1 MHFPEA
7 AVASEHRPRLVHH
20 SDLTK
25 EKHMN
30 IEMMDTKPELAD
42 LLSQMFNPCSTRMTH
57 LDTSEDEPPVYLTY
71 WS

>member
-30 IEMMDTKPELAD
+30 IEMMDTKSELAD
-42 LLSQMFNPCSTRMTH
+42 LLSHSTRMTH
-57 LDTSEDEPPVYLTY
+57 LDTSGDGPPVYLTY
-71 WS
+71 W